1 MVERRFWDLVVKSG
15 KVVFSTLRKRFRIG
29 FFVN

>member
-1 MVERRFWDLVVKSG
+1 MVERRFWDLVVKSEE
-15 KVVFSTLRKRFRIG
+15 VVFSTLRKRFRID